1 MGGGVLGYFGVSFKI
16 IIEMSFVMFVMS
28 LRYTEE
34 LEGQCFLGIQKSSAY
49 SGRVTEGRDG
59 E

>member
-1 MGGGVLGYFGVSFKI
+1 MGGGGFGASFKI
-16 IIEMSFVMFVMS
+16 IIEMVPFVTS

-49 SGRVTEGRDG
+49 SVRVTEGRDG